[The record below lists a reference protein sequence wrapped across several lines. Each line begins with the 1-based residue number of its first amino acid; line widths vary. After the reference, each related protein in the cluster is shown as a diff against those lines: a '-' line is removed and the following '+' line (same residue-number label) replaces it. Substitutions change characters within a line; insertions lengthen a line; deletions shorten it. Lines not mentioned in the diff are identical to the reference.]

1 MKLHTISIFIKDAF
15 HNILINKAMSVATIF
30 TLAAG
35 LFLFGLTSALT
46 LNVFSITETLEKD
59 FTLSVFIDE
68 TLETEDI
75 NKIGLEIQKLSQVE
89 SIEFVSKEDA
99 YDSFKETWGDT
110 EILDGINDGSI
121 LRNSYK
127 ITLTDLSL
135 SKELV
140 AELEEIDGIAKVS
153 RLEDEMSTFV
163 NISNKIQVGTLI
175 ITIILA
181 LLAMLIMTNTVNMS
195 ISARKREINIMK
207 YVGATDWYIRWPFI
221 IEGMLIGL
229 ISSFLSWMLLSYIYG
244 AVLKSIGS
252 YNEMLGLIP
261 KTQAMPTLTLIIIG
275 TGLVLGSIASIFSVR
290 NHLKV

>member
-15 HNILINKAMSVATIF
+15 HNILLNKAMSIATIL

-35 LFLFGLTSALT
+35 LFLFGITSALT

-75 NKIGLEIQKLSQVE
+75 NDIGLKIQELKEVE
-89 SIEFVSKEDA
+89 SIEFISKEDA
-99 YDSFKETWGDT
+99 YESFKETWGDT

-127 ITLTDLSL
+127 ITLTDLAL

-140 AELEEIDGIAKVS
+140 KSLEEIEGIAKVS
-153 RLEDEMSTFV
+153 KLEDEMSTFV

-195 ISARKREINIMK
+195 INARKREINIMK

-244 AVLKSIGS
+244 AILKGIGS
-252 YNEMLGLIP
+252 YNEMLGIIP
-261 KTQAMPTLTLIIIG
+261 KSQAMPHLTFIIIG
-275 TGLVLGSIASIFSVR
+275 TGLILGAISSIFSVR

>member
-15 HNILINKAMSVATIF
+15 HNILLNKAMSVATIL

-35 LFLFGLTSALT
+35 LFLFGITSALT

-75 NKIGLEIQKLSQVE
+75 NEIGLKIQELKEVE
-89 SIEFVSKEDA
+89 SIEFISKEDA
-99 YDSFKETWGDT
+99 YESFKETWGDT

-127 ITLTDLSL
+127 ITLTDLAL
-135 SKELV
+135 SKDLV
-140 AELEEIDGIAKVS
+140 KSLEEIEGIAKVS
-153 RLEDEMSTFV
+153 KLEDEMSTFV

-195 ISARKREINIMK
+195 INARKREINIMK

-229 ISSFLSWMLLSYIYG
+229 ISSFLSWILLSYIYG
-244 AVLKSIGS
+244 AVLNGIGS
-252 YNEMLGLIP
+252 YNEMLGIIP
-261 KTQAMPTLTLIIIG
+261 KSQAMPSLTLIIIG
-275 TGLVLGSIASIFSVR
+275 TGLILGAISSIFSVR

>member
-1 MKLHTISIFIKDAF
+1 LKLHTISIFIKDAF

-75 NKIGLEIQKLSQVE
+75 NEIGLEIQKLSQVE

-140 AELEEIDGIAKVS
+140 AELEEIEGIAKVS

>member
-75 NKIGLEIQKLSQVE
+75 NEIGLEIQKLSQVE

-140 AELEEIDGIAKVS
+140 AELEEIEGIAKVS

>member
-15 HNILINKAMSVATIF
+15 HNILLNKAMSVATIF

-35 LFLFGLTSALT
+35 LFLFGITSAIT

-68 TLETEDI
+68 TMETEDI
-75 NKIGLEIQKLSQVE
+75 NEIGLKIQELEEVE
-89 SIEFVSKEDA
+89 SIEFISKEDA
-99 YDSFKETWGDT
+99 YESFKETWGDT

-127 ITLTDLSL
+127 ITLADLSL
-135 SKELV
+135 SGELV
-140 AELEEIDGIAKVS
+140 KKLEKVEGIAKVS
-153 RLEDEMSTFV
+153 KLEDEMSTFV

-195 ISARKREINIMK
+195 INARKREINIMK

-229 ISSFLSWMLLSYIYG
+229 ISSFLSWILLSYIYG
-244 AVLKSIGS
+244 AALTGIGS
-252 YNEMLGLIP
+252 YNEMLGIIP
-261 KTQAMPTLTLIIIG
+261 KAQAMPALTVIIIG

>member
-140 AELEEIDGIAKVS
+140 AELEGIEGIAKVS